1 MASIT
6 SSLLETSTHK
16 LHIFSSFPPPYFVLV
31 DKSLPTKYIPSKL
44 TSDSLLIVDPIPDTN
59 ADENHHYF
67 RVSLAGRD
75 IGKLS
80 SVSSDF
86 DQLAKFVTNWES
98 ALKELET
105 DQTAKPQ
112 RGFKLLTD
120 NVKSKI
126 SFLNIKPSTNGAQTL
141 IKEKST
147 VSKASHFSIVDK
159 IYDQRS
165 EFIDSQK
172 ISVRL
177 ITWNLHGGSLKKVN
191 FNNLL
196 GISKKTNKKYQLYAI
211 GLQETDP
218 FTAKNLSTNN
228 NGTLEST
235 IDLIISAL
243 GGPSSYKVVSTSQ
256 MLGLSLIIIAE
267 SKLADQFWV
276 KETNNTG
283 TGLFGI
289 WGNKGAVYSKLEVGG
304 DASIGLKGTELDF
317 INCHL
322 AAGESEADLQRR
334 KWELQE
340 IGDKAKISEL
350 VKTGTV
356 ETHSITFLFGDLNYR
371 IDLEPD
377 LVQSFSNAN
386 EIDTILAHDQL
397 QKKTTLLSSN
407 LFSEQEITF
416 LPTYKYTIG
425 TERYDFTPLS
435 NGSKA
440 RTPSYTDRI
449 LFTPDERLNPV
460 AYNSIQDYTVSDHK
474 PVYADFTLDI
484 FLLNLERKK
493 IVLQEVLKQSDDR
506 ENSIRPT
513 IVVEPREV
521 ISTEN
526 NVLVKSA
533 TEISFQQQSV
543 FDTGPVEWEIILDNS
558 DLIASP
564 SLGTLPNG
572 IKQYIEFSCKLPI
585 AGKIQGV
592 AILRVK
598 NVQDIF
604 ISIDFRAGE
613 TFLGKSI
620 ENLTNSSSQNEF
632 KNMPKPIWF
641 LIDYLLSNYKLLPI
655 DLFTSAKTRNFGKA
669 AKEEEFL
676 SQLQDIL
683 NSDSTSG
690 FDISYP
696 NDMTI
701 YGTANMLLILLEN
714 LPEKIVPS
722 KYYYSHIF
730 VDRKVKPN
738 LGAVVVELMEQLPSI
753 NVNVL
758 VYIKSFLR
766 NLIESGADSSQLSE
780 F

>member
-1 MASIT
+1 MTSIT

-16 LHIFSSFPPPYFVLV
+16 LHIFSSFPPPYFVV
-31 DKSLPTKYIPSKL
+31 IDKSLPTKYIPSKL

-59 ADENHHYF
+59 ADDNHHYF

-86 DQLAKFVTNWES
+86 DQLAKFVANWES

-105 DQTAKPQ
+105 DQTVKLQ
-112 RGFKLLTD
+112 RGFKLLTK
-120 NVKSKI
+120 NVKNKI
-126 SFLNIKPSTNGAQTL
+126 PFLNINTGTNGTQTVA
-141 IKEKST
+141 KEKCT
-147 VSKASHFSIVDK
+147 VSKASQFSIVDK
-159 IYDQRS
+159 IYDQRA

-196 GISKKTNKKYQLYAI
+196 GLSKKTNKKYQLYAI
-211 GLQETDP
+211 GFQETDT
-218 FTAKNLSTNN
+218 FTAKNLSTNS
-228 NGTLEST
+228 GTLEST

-267 SKLADQFWV
+267 NKSADQFWV

-289 WGNKGAVYSKLEVGG
+289 WGNKGAVYSKIEVGG
-304 DASIGLKGTELDF
+304 DAAIGLKGTELNF

-340 IGDKAKISEL
+340 IGDKAKIPEL

-356 ETHSITFLFGDLNYR
+356 EAHSITFLFGDLNYR
-371 IDLEPD
+371 VDLEPD
-377 LVQSFSNAN
+377 LVQSFSNTN

-449 LFTPDERLNPV
+449 LFTSNERLNPV

-474 PVYADFTLDI
+474 PVYADFTLDVC
-484 FLLNLERKK
+484 LLNLERKK
-493 IVLQEVLKQSDDR
+493 VVLQEVLKQSDDR

-521 ISTEN
+521 ISTDN

-564 SLGTLPNG
+564 SSGTLPNG
-572 IKQYIEFSCKLPI
+572 IKQYVEFSCNLPI

-620 ENLTNSSSQNEF
+620 QDLTNGSSQNEF

-641 LIDYLLSNYKLLPI
+641 LIYYLLSNYKLLPI
-655 DLFTSAKTRNFGKA
+655 DLFTSAKTKSFGKTVE
-669 AKEEEFL
+669 EEEFF

-683 NSDSTSG
+683 KSDSTSG
-690 FDISYP
+690 FDASYP
-696 NDMTI
+696 NKMTI
-701 YGTANMLLILLEN
+701 YGAANMLLILLEN
-714 LPEKIVPS
+714 LPEKIIPS

-738 LGAVVVELMEQLPSI
+738 LGAVVVELMEQLPST

-766 NLIESGADSSQLSE
+766 NLIESGADSNQLSE